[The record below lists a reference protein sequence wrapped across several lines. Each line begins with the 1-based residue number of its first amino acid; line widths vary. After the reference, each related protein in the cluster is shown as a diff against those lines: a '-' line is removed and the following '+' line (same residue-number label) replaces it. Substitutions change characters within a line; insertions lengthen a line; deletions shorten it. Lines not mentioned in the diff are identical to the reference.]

1 MSENANAGI
10 STGVN
15 ANETVVYAEPA
26 DNNVN
31 KKLPVLTKIGY
42 SFGEIGSQCSWTLI
56 SSYLTV
62 FYTDVVGLTPA
73 VISIIMLV
81 ARIWDAVND
90 PMFGAIAENTRS
102 KWGRFRPYILWGAP
116 ILALFNCLTFL
127 NLDIPN
133 SWKAIWCGFTYIGCG
148 MAYTAVNISTQCVA
162 NCMTAS
168 NEERVSLNAFKGI
181 GSGLIQMVISAVT
194 MPMILFFGNGSASS
208 EKGYFMS
215 ALIFSVVCLPC
226 FWVCFASTKEIIGRK
241 AGAEKETIGDTV
253 KNLLASF
260 KFTFKDRNAVFL
272 MLAMLTFLTGLF
284 GRIGI
289 MAYYFIYV
297 MKNPV
302 LIAGFATAMSAGMLA
317 VNFYA
322 PLLLNRISKKY
333 VGVMGCAA
341 QALCCV
347 FFYIIGENGLVNLVV
362 LSGFIYGV
370 TNIVSITCFTL
381 SAEIIDDNWIRTGIR
396 SDGVIQSCVSFS
408 TKLGNAIGGSIGIL
422 ALGAVGYVA
431 NAENLSSTVLTRMNM
446 VINFAPAAFFVAA
459 GIFFLFIGMTKE
471 KAKEN
476 ENKIAVLVAQGKL

>member
-1 MSENANAGI
+1 M
-10 STGVN
+10 
-15 ANETVVYAEPA
+15 NE
-26 DNNVN
+26 DVN
-31 KKLPVLTKIGY
+31 KKLSIRTKIGY

-116 ILALFNCLTFL
+116 VLALFNCLTFL

-133 SWKAIWCGFTYIGCG
+133 SWKAIWCGFTYIGAG

-162 NCMTAS
+162 NFMTAS
-168 NEERVSLNAFKGI
+168 NKERVSLNAYKGI

-194 MPMILFFGNGSASS
+194 MPLILKFGNGSASS
-208 EKGYFMS
+208 AKGYFMA
-215 ALIFSVVCLPC
+215 ALIFSIVCIPC
-226 FWVCFASTKEIIGRK
+226 FWVCFVSAKEIIGRK
-241 AGAEKETIGDTV
+241 PGEKKETIGDTM
-253 KNLLASF
+253 KNLAASF
-260 KFTFKDRNAVFL
+260 KYTFKDRNAVFV

-289 MAYYFIYV
+289 MAYYFIYI

-302 LIAGFATAMSAGMLA
+302 LIAGFATAMSAGMLV

-322 PLLLNRISKKY
+322 PFFLNRMSKKY
-333 VGVMGCAA
+333 VGAMGCAA

-347 FFYIIGENGLVNLVV
+347 FFYIIGENNLTGLVV
-362 LSGFIYGV
+362 LSGFLYGV

-381 SAEIIDDNWIRTGIR
+381 SAEIIDDNWIRTGVR

-431 NAENLSSTVLTRMNM
+431 NAKDLSQVVLTRMDM
-446 VINFAPAAFFVAA
+446 VINFAPAAFYIVA
-459 GIFFLFIGMTKE
+459 GILFLCVGMTKE
-471 KAKEN
+471 KAMEN
-476 ENKIAVLVAQGKL
+476 EEKIAKMIAAKEL